1 MLIQEKQVLEIQDA
15 IDVPRTQDLY
25 NLAGTQHPGNQLLVI
40 GEMDCHGIK
49 YPNNMIEEDDL
60 IGLQGLDDVIEGTD
74 EDEYIPDDDDVS
86 LIDVMERDSL
96 DANSLH
102 GRHQVRGSME
112 GVTG

>member
-1 MLIQEKQVLEIQDA
+1 M
-15 IDVPRTQDLY
+15 
-25 NLAGTQHPGNQLLVI
+25 
-40 GEMDCHGIK
+40 
-49 YPNNMIEEDDL
+49 
-60 IGLQGLDDVIEGTD
+60 DDVIEGTD